1 MSVKKYICF
10 MGIFLHLVNGIL
22 AFSFSLR
29 FLKIGNNPDTY
40 DMCGYTVFFLLSLFF
55 FFSCLICAFL
65 LKGKDKYLEE
75 FLGRYPTVSVVIG
88 FFFLLAASYF
98 YFSFGGGND

>member
-1 MSVKKYICF
+1 MSAKEYICF

-22 AFSFSLR
+22 AFSFSLKFFR
-29 FLKIGNNPDTY
+29 VEDSPDKY

-75 FLGRYPTVSVVIG
+75 FLGKYPIISVVVG
-88 FFFLLAASYF
+88 FFFLLVVSYF
-98 YFSFGGGND
+98 HFLFGGEK